1 MSILHIDKPIK
12 GLNHPA
18 KTPPNFLGDL
28 INVVIG
34 FVFMTTVF
42 WGGFAIA
49 AYVCAVF

>member
-1 MSILHIDKPIK
+1 MRTTIEAPIK
-12 GLNHPA
+12 GLHPA
-18 KTPPNFLGDL
+18 KTPPTFLGDL

-42 WGGFAIA
+42 WGGFAVA

>member
-1 MSILHIDKPIK
+1 MIILHIDKPIK
-12 GLNHPA
+12 VLHPA

-42 WGGFAIA
+42 WGGFAVA
-49 AYVCAVF
+49 AYICAVF